1 MLLKLDASKS
11 SQAQSKAKQSR
22 AEQSR
27 AASHPTQ
34 CSSIL
39 VLDKLFPGT
48 LYAINFLQGSSSRFT
63 IFATNDPLATSPSTI
78 CNPLFLISPHLQLV
92 PCLVLCLSTGKVEEK
107 TGGGNS
113 IRIVL
118 QSGPGQKEKRR
129 DDHITLISTSYESI
143 HTMRRSSLFS
153 PNHNT
158 PASHT

>member
-48 LYAINFLQGSSSRFT
+48 LYAINFLQ
-63 IFATNDPLATSPSTI
+63 ATSPSTI